1 MEYKGLDAAAWG
13 HEIVL
18 PKDKEADDEEQ
29 KEEQETK

>member
-18 PKDKEADDEEQ
+18 SKHKEADNEEQ
-29 KEEQETK
+29 KEEQETE